1 MRNLA
6 LGLLAVVLAVSMGA
20 GQQVAATGGERATMP
35 AFTQPSPMTCS
46 SAAAADLRELFAP
59 TPSQS
64 CDTIHHCSVASDC
77 YNYCCVC
84 WQSCSNNVQCTITLK
99 CAC

>member
-1 MRNLA
+1 MRKLA
-6 LGLLAVVLAVSMGA
+6 FALLAVVLAVSMGA

-59 TPSQS
+59 ASSQS
-64 CDTIHHCSVASDC
+64 CGIHHCSVASDC
-77 YNYCCVC
+77 YDYCCSC
-84 WQSCSNNVQCTITLK
+84 WQSCLSDSQCSVTGK
-99 CAC
+99 CLC